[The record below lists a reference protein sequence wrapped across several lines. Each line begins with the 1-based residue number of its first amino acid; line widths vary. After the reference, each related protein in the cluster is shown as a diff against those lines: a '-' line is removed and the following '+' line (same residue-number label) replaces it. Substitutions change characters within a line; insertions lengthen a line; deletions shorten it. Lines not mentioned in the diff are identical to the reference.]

1 MGAGPAWM
9 RRGTQGHVAA
19 PRGPAQRAYV
29 ARIYLIYYYYYIYS
43 KRGLQPRLEGEGIN
57 PLICRVLYTRHVPIF
72 FSVWGLIPTP
82 YLFQVTWMHAVRR
95 IDGADQ
101 YHASIA

>member
-57 PLICRVLYTRHVPIF
+57 PLICRVLYTRHAPIF
-72 FSVWGLIPTP
+72 FSVW
-82 YLFQVTWMHAVRR
+82 
-95 IDGADQ
+95 D
-101 YHASIA
+101 